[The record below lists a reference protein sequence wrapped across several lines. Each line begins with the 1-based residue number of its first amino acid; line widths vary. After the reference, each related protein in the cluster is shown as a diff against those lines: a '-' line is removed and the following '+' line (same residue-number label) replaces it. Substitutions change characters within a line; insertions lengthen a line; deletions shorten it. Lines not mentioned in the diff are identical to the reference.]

1 MKIATCEQLASP
13 ELLKCERRR
22 VVAFTLIELLV
33 VIAIIGILAAM
44 LLPTLSRA
52 KEAGKRIACL
62 NNLHQIGYAFKMNVN
77 DNEGQLPQRSN
88 TGRWPQQLYNDYGNS
103 VNLLRC
109 PSDGPGTP
117 VTWETNATK
126 YPADA
131 APRSYIINGC
141 KDYFADKFGV
151 TDWTA
156 LENLMLA
163 NTMNENVILQPSDTI
178 VFGEKQT
185 IAGDYYMDVLE
196 PAGNGSGVGNDFTGI
211 AEQSRHD
218 GAGPGTHSGGSNYTF
233 MDGSSQFLRFPGSLN
248 PLNLWCI
255 SGADKAA
262 YAVSY

>member
-13 ELLKCERRR
+13 ELLKCERWR

-62 NNLHQIGYAFKMNVN
+62 NNLHQIGYAFIMNVN
-77 DNEGQLPQRSN
+77 DNEGRLPQRSN
-88 TGRWPQQLYNDYGNS
+88 QGRWPQQLYNDYGNS

-109 PSDGPGTP
+109 PNDGPGTP

-141 KDYFADKFGV
+141 NDYFADKFGF

-156 LENLMLA
+156 LENLMLT
-163 NTMNENVILQPSDTI
+163 NTMNENVIRQPSDTI
-178 VFGEKQT
+178 VFGEKQN
-185 IAGDYYMDVLE
+185 IAGDYYMDTFE
-196 PAGNGSGVGNDFTGI
+196 NGGNDFTGI

-218 GAGPGTHSGGSNYTF
+218 SAGPGTHSGGSNYTF

-262 YAVSY
+262 YAASY